1 MRSLAVAAVLSLALV
16 QSAAAEG
23 VVACPAFKAA
33 WQASLKRLALAP
45 SGAAFGRA
53 AGSEGEKVS
62 GIRGVDATVICRD
75 GALGHLELASAGD
88 PQALEKASVS
98 VLMAMDKSVSAEAA
112 GTTAAGLRAESESMK
127 KDAVSS
133 WGPYELTWS
142 VSASDGRAR
151 FTLDLAEN

>member
-1 MRSLAVAAVLSLALV
+1 MRSLAAAALSLALV
-16 QSAAAEG
+16 QPAAAEG

-33 WQASLKRLALAP
+33 WQASLKRLNLAP
-45 SGAAFGRA
+45 SGAAFGRVT
-53 AGSEGEKVS
+53 GSEGEKVS
-62 GIRGVDATVICRD
+62 GIRGVEAMVVCRE
-75 GALGHLELASAGD
+75 GMLAHLELASAGD
-88 PQALEKASVS
+88 PPFLEKASVS
-98 VLMAMDKSVSAEAA
+98 VLTALDKGLSPETA

-142 VSASDGRAR
+142 VSAADGRAR